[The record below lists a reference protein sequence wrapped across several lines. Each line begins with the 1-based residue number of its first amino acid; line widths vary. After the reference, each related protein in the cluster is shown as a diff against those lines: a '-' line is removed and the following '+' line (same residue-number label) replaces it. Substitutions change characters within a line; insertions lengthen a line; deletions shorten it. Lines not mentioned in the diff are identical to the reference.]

1 MQLSVEDD
9 ATDKGQ
15 KEGNGESWPM
25 AVVVEV
31 ADDERRHGR
40 TLTRAYGSTTH
51 KSVPALSGFAQIK
64 LWWAAVDSNHLPPR

>member
-1 MQLSVEDD
+1 
-9 ATDKGQ
+9 
-15 KEGNGESWPM
+15 M

-40 TLTRAYGSTTH
+40 TLTRAHGSTAH